1 MNWPASAFRLTATLC
16 FSAAFLLTTSCDDP
30 NDIRVELPDPTS
42 LTTDYSEFKAPV
54 ATILQD
60 SLETLKADNFLVGR
74 ISDAALGTTTARSFL
89 NLQVNMPADSLP
101 AKFSGTVLDS
111 TVMIMSFNQVYGSA
125 TQAVRF
131 DVSALQQKLDDRS
144 SYNANTSVPVGQV
157 IGANLAGSLNRTRRQ
172 RQRIAS
178 TVTTD
183 TATAVV
189 TVQDRTVRL
198 ALSRPGQISGF
209 VGSIFSALQ
218 AETFSQAQLDALWKG
233 IAVAPTDNF
242 TGTVV
247 GFNRS
252 NDLRVIFYFRGATAT
267 TPTKRRTYSIYFGS
281 PPRGASEA
289 ATSINLNAPRY
300 FTQITSDLSTA
311 GPFARLTNGQ
321 AAVTSSEVGGITY
334 VQEGVGFG
342 TRLDIPAG
350 LKALKD
356 RKDIAINRA
365 ELIIPVKPFANALF
379 PLPRR
384 LYLYEAN
391 ANNQVLKSLTNN
403 FRTDRV
409 ILGDSIGGQG
419 QRVEAQARLY
429 DLGNNNNYY
438 SVLITNYVQNYIYT
452 QTDATRPATL
462 ILSPTLRTLPTLTL
476 NRAVLDADN
485 ITLRVYYSKLR

>member
-30 NDIRVELPDPTS
+30 NDIRVVPPDTAS

-74 ISDAALGTTTARSFL
+74 ISDAALGTTSARSFL

-111 TVMIMSFNQVYGSA
+111 TVMIMSFDQVYGSA

-189 TVQDRTVRL
+189 TVQDRRVRL
-198 ALSRPGQISGF
+198 ALSRPGQTTAFLG
-209 VGSIFSALQ
+209 GIFSGLQ
-218 AETFSQAQLDALWKG
+218 SDTFTQAQLDALWKG
-233 IAVAPTDNF
+233 VAITPANGF
-242 TGTVV
+242 SGTVV

-252 NDLRVIFYFRGATAT
+252 NDLRVVFYYHDATS
-267 TPTKRRTYSIYFGS
+267 PRKWRSYSVYFGS

-300 FTQITSDLSTA
+300 FTQITSDLSAA

>member
-30 NDIRVELPDPTS
+30 NDIRVELPGTAPI
-42 LTTDYSEFKAPV
+42 TTDYSEFKAPV

-111 TVMIMSFNQVYGSA
+111 TLMVMSFDQVYGSA

-131 DVSALQQKLDDRS
+131 DVSALQQRLDDRS

-157 IGANLAGSLNRTRRQ
+157 ISANVAGSLNRTRRE

-189 TVQDRTVRL
+189 TVQDRRVRL
-198 ALSRPGQISGF
+198 ALSRPGQTPGLLGG
-209 VGSIFSALQ
+209 VFSSLQ
-218 AETFSQAQLDALWKG
+218 SETFTQTQLDALWKG
-233 IAVAPTDNF
+233 IAVAPTNNF

-247 GFNRS
+247 GFNRA
-252 NDLRVIFYFRGATAT
+252 NDLRVVFYYHDAT
-267 TPTKRRTYSIYFGS
+267 TPRKWRSYSVYFGS

-300 FTQITSDLSTA
+300 FTQITSDLSAA
-311 GPFARLTNGQ
+311 GPFARLTNGS
-321 AAVTSSEVGGITY
+321 AAVTSAEAGSITY

-365 ELIIPVKPFANALF
+365 ELIVPVKPFANALF

-391 ANNQVLKSLTNN
+391 ANNQVLQSLTNN

-409 ILGDSIGGQG
+409 VLGDSIGAQG
-419 QRVEAQARLY
+419 QRVEAQARFY
-429 DLGNNNNYY
+429 DLGSNNKYY